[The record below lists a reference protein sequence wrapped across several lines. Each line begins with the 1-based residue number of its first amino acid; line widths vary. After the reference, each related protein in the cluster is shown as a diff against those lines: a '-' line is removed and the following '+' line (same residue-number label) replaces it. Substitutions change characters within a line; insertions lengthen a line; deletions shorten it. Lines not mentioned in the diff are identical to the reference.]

1 MRSYDF
7 IKQYKFGTIKSISYL
22 TQFPSYTSNF
32 RLYKSVSEQYNDQSI
47 LDSVKRLVPE
57 KVLQLIPE
65 DQTLKPL
72 LNWFKHDFMK
82 WMPKG
87 PHCLKCNNGQMSI
100 QLVDDNSGTIRKTE
114 IHVCN
119 VCGSKQIFQR
129 YDSILRIAET
139 RIGRCSEWSIL
150 FGAITNSLPIQTRIV
165 HDYLDHCWNESL
177 INNKWIHIDSTL
189 DYPISFDHPHYY
201 EQNWGKNYEYV
212 LAFSANS
219 VEDVTTRYTQQWPR
233 VQKRR
238 GRKDKMEKLRE
249 IYYRT

>member
-1 MRSYDF
+1 MRTHDF
-7 IKQYKFGTIKSISYL
+7 IMQYKFGTIINISYL
-22 TQFPSYTSNF
+22 IQFPYYTSNF
-32 RLYKSVSEQYNDQSI
+32 RLYKGVSEQYNEGSI

-57 KVLQLIPE
+57 KVLQLIAE

-72 LNWFKHDFMK
+72 LYWFKHDFMK
-82 WMPKG
+82 WMPKQL
-87 PHCLKCNNGQMSI
+87 HCVKCNRPMSV

-114 IHVCN
+114 VHLCN

-189 DYPISFDHPHYY
+189 DYPISFDHPYYY

-219 VEDVTTRYTQQWPR
+219 VEDVTTRYTQQWSV

-238 GRKDKMEKLRE
+238 GRKNKMEKLRE
-249 IYYRT
+249 IYNRT

>member
-1 MRSYDF
+1 M
-7 IKQYKFGTIKSISYL
+7 
-22 TQFPSYTSNF
+22 TQFPSYASSF
-32 RLYKSVSEQYNDQSI
+32 RLYKSVSEQYNDRSI
-47 LDSVKRLVPE
+47 LDSVKRLIPE
-57 KVLQLIPE
+57 KVLQLIAD
-65 DQTLKPL
+65 DQILKPL
-72 LNWFKHDFMK
+72 LHWFKHDFMK

-177 INNKWIHIDSTL
+177 INNKWVHIDSTL
-189 DYPISFDHPHYY
+189 DYPISFDHPYYY

-219 VEDVTTRYTQQWPR
+219 VEDVTTRYTQQWYL

-238 GRKDKMEKLRE
+238 GRKDKMKELRE

>member
-1 MRSYDF
+1 M
-7 IKQYKFGTIKSISYL
+7 
-22 TQFPSYTSNF
+22 TQFPSYASSF

-72 LNWFKHDFMK
+72 LHWFKHDFMK

>member
-1 MRSYDF
+1 M
-7 IKQYKFGTIKSISYL
+7 
-22 TQFPSYTSNF
+22 
-32 RLYKSVSEQYNDQSI
+32 SEQYNDKYI

-57 KVLQLIPE
+57 KVLQLIAD

-72 LNWFKHDFMK
+72 LHWFKHDFMK
-82 WMPKG
+82 WMPKELV
-87 PHCLKCNNGQMSI
+87 CVRCNNRPMGI
-100 QLVDDNSGTIRKTE
+100 QLVDDNSGAIRKTE
-114 IHVCN
+114 FHVCN

-165 HDYLDHCWNESL
+165 HDYLDHCWNESF

-189 DYPISFDHPHYY
+189 DYPISFDHPYYY

-219 VEDVTTRYTQQWPR
+219 VEDVTTRYTQQWPV

-238 GRKDKMEKLRE
+238 GRKDKMKELQE

>member
-1 MRSYDF
+1 MRFYEF
-7 IKQYKFGTIKSISYL
+7 IMQYKFGTIKSISYL
-22 TQFPSYTSNF
+22 TQFPFYTSNF

-57 KVLQLIPE
+57 KVLQLIAE
-65 DQTLKPL
+65 DQTMKPL
-72 LNWFKHDFMK
+72 LDWFKHDFMK
-82 WMPKG
+82 WMPKEL
-87 PHCLKCNNGQMSI
+87 HCAKCNNGPMSVH
-100 QLVDDNSGTIRKTE
+100 LVDDNSGTIRKTE

-119 VCGSKQIFQR
+119 VCGSKLRFQR

-165 HDYLDHCWNESL
+165 HDYLDHCWNESM

-189 DYPISFDHPHYY
+189 DYPISFDHPYYY

-212 LAFSANS
+212 LAFSANG
-219 VEDVTTRYTQQWPR
+219 VEDVTTRYTQRWPI

>member
-1 MRSYDF
+1 MRLYDLIMHF
-7 IKQYKFGTIKSISYL
+7 KFGTTQSISYL

-47 LDSVKRLVPE
+47 LDSVKLLVPA
-57 KVLQLIPE
+57 KVLQLIAE

-72 LNWFKHDFMK
+72 LHWFKHDFMK
-82 WMPKG
+82 WMPKEL
-87 PHCLKCNNGQMSI
+87 HCVKCSNRPMTI
-100 QLVDDNSGTIRKTE
+100 QLVDDDLGTIRKTE

-119 VCGSKQIFQR
+119 VCGSKQVFQR
-129 YDSILRIAET
+129 YDSILKIAET

-165 HDYLDHCWNESL
+165 HDFLDHCWNESL

-189 DYPISFDHPHYY
+189 DYPISFDHPYYY

-212 LAFSANS
+212 LAFSTNS
-219 VEDVTTRYTQQWPR
+219 VEDVTTRYTEQWPI

>member
-1 MRSYDF
+1 M
-7 IKQYKFGTIKSISYL
+7 

-32 RLYKSVSEQYNDQSI
+32 RIYKSVSEQYNDQSI

-57 KVLQLIPE
+57 KVLQLIADE
-65 DQTLKPL
+65 QTLKPL
-72 LNWFKHDFMK
+72 LHWFKHDFMK
-82 WMPKG
+82 WMPKESR
-87 PHCLKCNNGQMSI
+87 CVRCNNRPMSI
-100 QLVDDNSGTIRKTE
+100 QLDDNSGTIRKTE

-119 VCGSKQIFQR
+119 VCGSKQIFRR
-129 YDSILRIAET
+129 YDNILRIAET

-150 FGAITNSLPIQTRIV
+150 FGAITNSLRIQTRIV

-177 INNKWIHIDSTL
+177 IDNKWIHIDSTL
-189 DYPISFDHPHYY
+189 DYPISFDHPYYY

-212 LAFSANS
+212 LAFSAHS
-219 VEDVTTRYTQQWPR
+219 VEDVTTRYTQQWPI

-238 GRKDKMEKLRE
+238 GRKDKMEKLQE

>member
-1 MRSYDF
+1 M
-7 IKQYKFGTIKSISYL
+7 
-22 TQFPSYTSNF
+22 TQFQSYASNF
-32 RLYKSVSEQYNDQSI
+32 RLYKSVSEQYNDRSI

-57 KVLQLIPE
+57 KVLQLIA
-65 DQTLKPL
+65 DHQTLKPL
-72 LNWFKHDFMK
+72 LHWFKHDFMK
-82 WMPKG
+82 WMPKE
-87 PHCLKCNNGQMSI
+87 PRCVRCNNRPMSI

-129 YDSILRIAET
+129 YDSILSIAET

-177 INNKWIHIDSTL
+177 INNKWTHIDSTL
-189 DYPISFDHPHYY
+189 DYPISFDHPYYY

-212 LAFSANS
+212 IAFSANS
-219 VEDVTTRYTQQWPR
+219 VEDVTTRYTQHWPI